1 MKTFTDGHQ
10 QSEAE
15 LRNDAE
21 QVRRIMAQLP
31 ERRARPRCTHT
42 AENMMRMDENDF
54 ACPACSPE
62 KFAAQLAFA
71 PDVDASEDA

>member
-1 MKTFTDGHQ
+1 MKTFTDWHQ

-62 KFAAQLAFA
+62 RFAAMLASA
-71 PDVDASEDA
+71 PDVSQEDA